1 MSTIHSL
8 HNIPQE
14 VLEHIAY
21 YTATVNFLGPP
32 SALVPLLSTNR
43 RIYAALAL
51 DRNPHIWARIFSYKF
66 DLAAA
71 VRRYGPERT
80 TPLAVAQE
88 LKKRCMVL
96 RRLRAKTDTLAP
108 IWELSS
114 GHTRQLSELLWTAYL
129 MMLENDGSNERQLR
143 EYARMD
149 GWLRTYLLGENGAS
163 LVRST
168 VKRDEWPA
176 GKDERIS
183 LALWLFWML
192 LRPEEYMMD
201 EAAFHSANSVLKL
214 IALGAHHY
222 SLCTPSWV
230 NFNPSLTPKDGSVL
244 THYGMPLRLAPPAPA
259 APAILAYLTLV
270 NQLSVAWDTISYMK
284 PPDPTLPA
292 VLGATSTEWEAEWS
306 RALAGVA
313 VAGSQECVL
322 VPGSLDGF
330 WEGLFTYTEFTAY
343 AALLSGASPVV
354 LERSLVAQHPQLW
367 KLREHH
373 LYYEDE
379 DGPAGTGE
387 SDPLVPGSPL
397 LAYLPVGAEVHEG
410 PNGLEVRAPGRA
422 PVLYETWS
430 RIPEKQRGKRR
441 LCDVIITG
449 EGHSAWGQ
457 FSLLG
462 RVRPCDGFL
471 CLSKNYVDGD
481 RGRWLYRSYLVGNEH
496 GNLSGRWR
504 DTLSPAD
511 VLGYEGCFMMSRR
524 R

>member
-1 MSTIHSL
+1 MTPSHSL
-8 HNIPQE
+8 DSIPQE

-21 YTATVNFLGPP
+21 FTATVSFLGPP

-51 DRNPHIWARIFSYKF
+51 DRNPHIWARIFAYKF

-71 VRRYGPERT
+71 VRRLGPART
-80 TPLAVAQE
+80 TPLAIAE
-88 LKKRCMVL
+88 EFKKRCMVL
-96 RRLRAKTDTLAP
+96 RRVRAKTDTLAP

-114 GHTRQLSELLWTAYL
+114 GHARHLSELLWTAYL
-129 MMLENDGSNERQLR
+129 MMLENDGRNERQLR

-149 GWLRTYLLGENGAS
+149 NWLQTYLLDENGAS

-168 VKRDEWPA
+168 AKRDQWPV
-176 GKDERIS
+176 GNDERVS
-183 LALWLFWML
+183 LAMWLFWML

-201 EAAFHSANSVLKL
+201 EAAFQSANCVLKL
-214 IALGAHHY
+214 FALGAHHY
-222 SLCTPSWV
+222 SLCTPSWID
-230 NFNPSLTPKDGSVL
+230 FHPPLNPKAGSLL
-244 THYGMPLRLAPPAPA
+244 THFGMPLRLAHPAPA
-259 APAILAYLTLV
+259 SPAILAYLTLV

-292 VLGATSTEWEAEWS
+292 VVGACSTEWEAEWS

-313 VAGSQECVL
+313 TPGAQERVF
-322 VPGSLDGF
+322 VPGSLDGY
-330 WEGLFTYTEFTAY
+330 WEGL
-343 AALLSGASPVV
+343 
-354 LERSLVAQHPQLW
+354 LW

-373 LYYEDE
+373 LYYSADEDE
-379 DGPAGTGE
+379 DDSAGA
-387 SDPLVPGSPL
+387 DPLVPGSPL
-397 LAYLPVGAEVHEG
+397 LAYMPMGAQVQEG
-410 PNGLEVRAPGRA
+410 PNGLEVRAPGCT
-422 PVLYETWS
+422 PVVYETWS
-430 RIPEKQRGKRR
+430 RVPEKQRGKRR
-441 LCDVIITG
+441 LRDVILTG

-462 RVRPCDGFL
+462 RVRPCDGHL
-471 CLSKNYVDGD
+471 CLSKDYVDGD
-481 RGRWLYRSYLVGNEH
+481 RGRWLYRAYLIGNEH

-504 DTLSPAD
+504 DTLSPPE